1 MESIVSFTFPEL
13 NYKCSLNLT
22 GRKRYGNI
30 EQLLDSGIGVL
41 STVGMPDGSNNEL
54 LDIRM
59 SYKYNSIVEFDLD
72 PTLVEAHLQK
82 LVDVNDYNNYNNNVY
97 WTNKQNYDIIEYLP
111 GGFFKEHYDKQIK
124 KTHYGTLLI
133 FPPALGRFIHTGG
146 ELVINKGLFCF
157 DSSTNTEWTFIA
169 FHTNIPHEC
178 KKVLSGTRIV
188 LKTELFCLQHVIRD
202 HNSMVSD

>member
-30 EQLLDSGIGVL
+30 EQLLDSGIGIL

-72 PTLVEAHLQK
+72 PTLVEIHLRK
-82 LVDVNDYNNYNNNVY
+82 LVDDNYNNDKNY

-111 GGFFKEHYDKQIK
+111 GGFFKEHCDKQIK

-133 FPPALGRFIHTGG
+133 FPPALGRLAHTGG

-157 DSSTNTEWTFIA
+157 DSSSNTEWTFIA

-188 LKTELFCLQHVIRD
+188 FKTELYCLQPVILPHKSLICD
-202 HNSMVSD
+202 